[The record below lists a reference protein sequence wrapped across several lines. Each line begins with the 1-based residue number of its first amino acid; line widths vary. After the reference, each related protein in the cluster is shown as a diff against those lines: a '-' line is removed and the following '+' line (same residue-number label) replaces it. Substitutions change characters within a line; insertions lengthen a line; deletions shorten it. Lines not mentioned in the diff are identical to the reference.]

1 MRLAPGTVRH
11 APSTRPLRPPAPL
24 SSSSCRGN
32 ERQRS
37 HTRGRQARHAG
48 WPAEAARGTSAS
60 GARWRWKPAQT
71 KASPWDS
78 TPSEFTRPQRAARA
92 GSCIGAAWGSRLDDS
107 QHQYD
112 RQAPPPAPRGQL
124 RGSHC
129 PRPEITHFRVFSAFA
144 PWESPASRAPCGPT
158 TQASRA
164 SPARISVIRQGRVE
178 SRPRNPR
185 CQAALARQSQ
195 ANSK

>member
-1 MRLAPGTVRH
+1 MRDKDLTLGGDRHGTLGGPRRRQGGRQLREHAGAGNLRRRKPAPGI
-11 APSTRPLRPPAPL
+11 RPRLNSHDHRGPPG
-24 SSSSCRGN
+24 RG
-32 ERQRS
+32 
-37 HTRGRQARHAG
+37 AV
-48 WPAEAARGTSAS
+48 
-60 GARWRWKPAQT
+60 
-71 KASPWDS
+71 
-78 TPSEFTRPQRAARA
+78 SEQH
-92 GSCIGAAWGSRLDDS
+92 GAALNADGSRLDDS

-112 RQAPPPAPRGQL
+112 RQAPPAPRGQL

-158 TQASRA
+158 TRASRA

>member
-1 MRLAPGTVRH
+1 MRDKDLTLGGDRHGMLGGPRRRQGGRQLREHAGAGNLRRRKPAPGVRPRLNSH
-11 APSTRPLRPPAPL
+11 DHRGPPG
-24 SSSSCRGN
+24 RGAVSEQHGAARN
-32 ERQRS
+32 RRRV
-37 HTRGRQARHAG
+37 TAGRQ
-48 WPAEAARGTSAS
+48 PASVRQA
-60 GARWRWKPAQT
+60 
-71 KASPWDS
+71 S
-78 TPSEFTRPQRAARA
+78 TPP
-92 GSCIGAAWGSRLDDS
+92 
-107 QHQYD
+107 
-112 RQAPPPAPRGQL
+112 PRGQL

-178 SRPRNPR
+178 SRPPNPR